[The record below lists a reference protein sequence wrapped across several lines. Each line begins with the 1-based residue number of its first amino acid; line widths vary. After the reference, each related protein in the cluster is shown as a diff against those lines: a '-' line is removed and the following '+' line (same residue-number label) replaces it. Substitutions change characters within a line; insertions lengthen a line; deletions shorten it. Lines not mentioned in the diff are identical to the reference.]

1 MIKPLLAQSDKDKEV
16 YAHNTYSDQE
26 ELSLMQT
33 HGLQKDYNN
42 GKPTERLKE
51 SNRRKFKK
59 PCRVKSPLGH
69 MERVMKRLVRTI
81 VLSCSNDVCFV
92 CCRFAKS
99 NF

>member
-1 MIKPLLAQSDKDKEV
+1 MIRLKQHFDSQMIKPLLSQSDKDKEV

-59 PCRVKSPLGH
+59 PCRVKPLSVIWK
-69 MERVMKRLVRTI
+69 E
-81 VLSCSNDVCFV
+81 
-92 CCRFAKS
+92 
-99 NF
+99 